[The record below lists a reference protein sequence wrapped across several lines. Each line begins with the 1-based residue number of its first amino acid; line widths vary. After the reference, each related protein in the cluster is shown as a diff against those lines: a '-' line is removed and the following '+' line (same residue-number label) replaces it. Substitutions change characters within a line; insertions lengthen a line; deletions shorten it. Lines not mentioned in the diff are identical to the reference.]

1 MQNACKCGIFYLLLP
16 MSTRRERA
24 KAPVSQLN
32 KQLTKAE
39 MIENLRKIRSR
50 KNLHTAEIYIDIAKL
65 IFGGMVIGSLFGE
78 KEYSIYLTIGGIIIS
93 LTLLGIGNVYFNK
106 GNKDI

>member
-1 MQNACKCGIFYLLLP
+1 

-65 IFGGMVIGSLFGE
+65 IFEGMVIGSLFGE
-78 KEYSIYLTIGGIIIS
+78 KEYSI
-93 LTLLGIGNVYFNK
+93 
-106 GNKDI
+106 